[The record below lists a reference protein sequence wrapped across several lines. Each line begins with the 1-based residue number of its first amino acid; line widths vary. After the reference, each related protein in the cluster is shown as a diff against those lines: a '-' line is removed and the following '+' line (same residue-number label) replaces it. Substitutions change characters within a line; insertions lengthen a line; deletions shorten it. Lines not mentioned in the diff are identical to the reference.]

1 MPFSGLF
8 FREERKK
15 KVLRPSLSTFPRS
28 AASARSERSF
38 PQFSRLR
45 RPANRS
51 SPRAGLRASTQGMKR
66 HHEVAGDVAQEVGG
80 FAEAAADDAIM
91 PATKRPRS
99 SPAAAAAAPAATGGP
114 ITVWQPSPFALAA
127 KDSTSSGAN
136 GEGGGEEDPMEA
148 DENEGRSSCPLLGR
162 RRLATAKEF
171 LSPPPFFATPPLA
184 RLPLPLPPTPP
195 VPQQNESRS
204 SSSSNSSMAIVLYQP
219 SAADAAARRR
229 RPHDVAGDAHARR
242 RRQLASSS
250 SASAVSGPSIEAE
263 KERRRRKRAAAES
276 NGGFERIEEEEEE
289 EEEEEGEPEAMT
301 N

>member
-28 AASARSERSF
+28 AASARSERPF

-127 KDSTSSGAN
+127 KASTSSGAN

-195 VPQQNESRS
+195 VPQQNDSRS

-219 SAADAAARRR
+219 SAADAA
-229 RPHDVAGDAHARR
+229 ARR